1 MRSFFLLASASAAA
15 LSPLSSHSH
24 ATKVGTSSNLGRRQ
38 ALGLGAAVAAAAPLS
53 AAAAEP
59 SIKVYFGAGCFW
71 HVQHEFVLEE
81 QSIGRR
87 KETLTSMTGYAGG
100 QRTGDG
106 GAVCYHNPRGF
117 SDYGKYGHTEVVQLE
132 IPESQMARF
141 SKKYFDLFGTRGYRH
156 DPQDR
161 GGEYRSAL
169 GLPGGVDS
177 PLFDVVRKAALESP
191 GGMKLFKGKGD
202 EPDTI
207 GDKAVLVYDSNKFP
221 FYPAELYHQFHNDF
235 IGAPYGKQYNDLLK
249 SQYEAGKL
257 KRGMCPDMEI

>member
-1 MRSFFLLASASAAA
+1 MSVAKAFAAE
-15 LSPLSSHSH
+15 
-24 ATKVGTSSNLGRRQ
+24 GRART
-38 ALGLGAAVAAAAPLS
+38 GAAPLS

-161 GGEYRSAL
+161 KCSARVL
-169 GLPGGVDS
+169 RRVLLDHILYVYTHRVWREGGV
-177 PLFDVVRKAALESP
+177 PLQSSRLNSCRALSRALCRWWRVSLRT
-191 GGMKLFKGKGD
+191 GSARRCRL
-202 EPDTI
+202 
-207 GDKAVLVYDSNKFP
+207 ASLRRC
-221 FYPAELYHQFHNDF
+221 A
-235 IGAPYGKQYNDLLK
+235 
-249 SQYEAGKL
+249 
-257 KRGMCPDMEI
+257 